1 MRTLKS
7 LLRPPRMTTWLVV
20 WLVLAAAAFSFS
32 PHLVGVSLYK
42 AHLMALGG
50 WAGYWIDRGLFP
62 YARPGDMGASQLFEE
77 ASALPPIDLPQ
88 AILAAAAF
96 IRRALIVMGCLIAVS
111 VGA

>member
-20 WLVLAAAAFSFS
+20 WLLLAAAAFSFS
-32 PHLVGVSLYK
+32 PQLVGVSLYK

-62 YARPGDMGASQLFEE
+62 YARPGDIGDA
-77 ASALPPIDLPQ
+77 PQ
-88 AILAAAAF
+88 ALSPQHIDPGRAILWAAAF
-96 IRRALIVMGCLIAVS
+96 IRRALIVFGCLIAVS
-111 VGA
+111 LGA